1 MAGVAVEIWVSSA
14 GGHGKSDFFRISG
27 CRRQPRTGADMLG
40 RSLSEKKSL
49 VPKKLRITNFLT
61 AANNHLPE
69 ALGRKDSFRL
79 SDSEEY
85 Y

>member
-1 MAGVAVEIWVSSA
+1 
-14 GGHGKSDFFRISG
+14 
-27 CRRQPRTGADMLG
+27 MLG
-40 RSLSEKKSL
+40 RSLSQKKSL

-61 AANNHLPE
+61 ASNNRLPE

-79 SDSEEY
+79 GDSEEY